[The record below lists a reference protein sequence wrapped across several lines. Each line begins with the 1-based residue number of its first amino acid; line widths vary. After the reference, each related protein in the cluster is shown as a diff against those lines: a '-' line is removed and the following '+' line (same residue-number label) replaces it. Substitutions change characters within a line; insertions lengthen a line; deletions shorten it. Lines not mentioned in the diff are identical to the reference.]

1 VELNNHFD
9 VATSPAETW
18 TVLMDIERVAPC
30 MPGAV
35 LDGETEDGGY
45 AGRVKVK
52 VGPIVTSYKGTVTF
66 LERDEANHRAVLQA
80 NGKEAHGPGTAQA
93 TVVASLVAND
103 SGGTRVEVSTDLGLT
118 GKPAQFG
125 RGVLSEVSD
134 KLIGQFAANLAK
146 EIAVSAEPAGEST
159 SAGSA
164 PAESTPVGST
174 AAGSTAAADGSAA
187 GIATPAPTVV
197 KPRPTPAEP
206 EAIDLLGLAGG
217 SVLRQLLPVG
227 IALAGVVVGA
237 VISYAI
243 TRRR

>member
-18 TVLMDIERVAPC
+18 KVLMDIERVAPC

-35 LDGETEDGGY
+35 LDGETDDGGY

-93 TVVASLVAND
+93 KVIASLSANA
-103 SGGTRVEVSTDLGLT
+103 SGGTRVEVLTDLGLT

-134 KLIGQFAANLAK
+134 KLIGQFATNLAK
-146 EIAVSAEPAGEST
+146 EIATGTDADSAAEPTAAPGAAPGAG
-159 SAGSA
+159 GSA
-164 PAESTPVGST
+164 PTG
-174 AAGSTAAADGSAA
+174 TAAA
-187 GIATPAPTVV
+187 PAVA
-197 KPRPTPAEP
+197 KPRPAPAEP

-217 SVLRQLLPVG
+217 SMLRPLIPVG
-227 IALAGVVVGA
+227 TALAGVIVGS
-237 VISYAI
+237 VITYAI
-243 TRRR
+243 TRKR

>member
-18 TVLMDIERVAPC
+18 KVLMDIERVAPC

-35 LDGETEDGGY
+35 LDGETDDGGY

-93 TVVASLVAND
+93 KVVASLSANA
-103 SGGTRVEVSTDLGLT
+103 SGGTRVEVLTDLGLT

-134 KLIGQFAANLAK
+134 KLIGQFATNLAK
-146 EIAVSAEPAGEST
+146 EIATGAAPAVTESAEQAEPVAG
-159 SAGSA
+159 A
-164 PAESTPVGST
+164 PAAAPVTPP
-174 AAGSTAAADGSAA
+174 
-187 GIATPAPTVV
+187 ATAPTVV
-197 KPRPTPAEP
+197 RPTPAEP

-217 SVLRQLLPVG
+217 SMLRPLIPVG
-227 IALAGVVVGA
+227 TALAGVIVGS
-237 VISYAI
+237 VITYAI
-243 TRRR
+243 TRKR